1 MRHLSYTIMVTL
13 VVSVGVAPVFAQT
26 QNQFSVMDPAG
37 GQSYPVNYSI
47 TGGAVNDM
55 SINTNETSLV
65 VSIQSTGGGNLAM
78 TLPRTLIDAKAGAD
92 DDLFF
97 VLVDGADT
105 DFNESKTNTDRTLT
119 VSFPDGTQQIE
130 VIGTQVVPEFAGLA
144 FAILAISILMIIVFS
159 TKTAIRFRQ

>member
-1 MRHLSYTIMVTL
+1 LYAIIVSLTLSMDIVP
-13 VVSVGVAPVFAQT
+13 VVRQRQS
-26 QNQFSVMDPAG
+26 QFSVIDTTG
-37 GQSYPVNYSI
+37 GQSYPVNYGI
-47 TGGAVNDM
+47 TGGTVNDM
-55 SINTNETSLV
+55 SINTNEASLV
-65 VSIQSTGGGNLAM
+65 VSILSTGGGNLTM

-159 TKTAIRFRQ
+159 TKTTIRFRQ

>member
-1 MRHLSYTIMVTL
+1 MLHLSYAIMVAL

-37 GQSYPVNYSI
+37 GQPYLVNYSI
-47 TGGAVNDM
+47 AGGAVNDM

-65 VSIQSTGGGNLAM
+65 VSIQSTGGGNLTM